1 MNHASND
8 FKLYRLNRLWE
19 LKCTNRKYDVKEI
32 PKDKLESN
40 NYFTE
45 EIKAV
50 IIFDEVVKH
59 RLIEEY
65 GIDSFTNYESHK
77 LRFEI
82 SFTNKENLL
91 EWILS
96 FGNKAYLLEPLEIR
110 KELKIRLQK
119 MLEIYFES

>member
-1 MNHASND
+1 LNHASND